1 MSPGLGLQYFS
12 NEAVNNDLIS
22 DLTKNKIDL
31 EINRILEESYD
42 RATNILKVKI
52 FINIFMNSYLGA
64 RYHHHHLFS
73 QTEDFQ
79 QQLMFY

>member
-1 MSPGLGLQYFS
+1 MVTQLAMSPGLGLQYFS
-12 NEAVNNDLIS
+12 DEVVNNDMIS

-52 FINIFMNSYLGA
+52 FINILMNSYLG
-64 RYHHHHLFS
+64 
-73 QTEDFQ
+73 QW
-79 QQLMFY
+79 